1 VRTEDDLR
9 AALTSLE
16 RHAPHPAR
24 VLPSHE
30 VKASR
35 GLRSPKG
42 FRWIAGASAVLA
54 VLAGV
59 VTAVT
64 VPGGVTSSHI
74 RNGPVASA
82 PANAAPHMLRAKLL
96 AAFAA
101 ASGQIVYEHSTWTVN
116 GSGATA
122 MDSWYY
128 PWQARQGQVVR
139 DRRLSLN
146 ADGTPFQD
154 VENIYRMPAPGS
166 VPAGVGKAV
175 RAKLKSPLLSGIVAA
190 YGETIDVEY
199 GNKTWSDDKH
209 QLLLDNDPG
218 APVELAR
225 QVGVQ
230 HWTVVGTTTLE
241 GHRVIELTW
250 QVAPGSRS
258 YLWVDASTYLPL
270 REESSF
276 REGKAGGWVTAT
288 FRDDYR
294 LLPATQ
300 ASVATLTPPIPAG
313 FRQTPHQ
320 VLPSSGGGGVG

>member
-24 VLPSHE
+24 VLPSE
-30 VKASR
+30 PVKTSR

-42 FRWIAGASAVLA
+42 FRWIAGVSAA
-54 VLAGV
+54 ALAGV

-64 VPGGVTSSHI
+64 VPGGLTSSHI
-74 RNGPVASA
+74 PNGDVASA
-82 PANAAPHMLRAKLL
+82 PATAAAPVTLRAKLL

-101 ASGQIVYEHSTWTVN
+101 ASGQIVYEHSTWTVS
-116 GSGATA
+116 GSGTTA

-139 DRRLSLN
+139 SRRLSLDAN
-146 ADGTPFQD
+146 GTPFQD
-154 VENIYRMPAPGS
+154 VEDIYRMPAPGS
-166 VPAGVGKAV
+166 VPAGVPKAV
-175 RAKLKSPLLSGIVAA
+175 RAKLKSPLLSGIVAVF
-190 YGETIDVEY
+190 GEIIDVEY
-199 GNKTWSDDKH
+199 GNRTWSDVKH

-230 HWTVVGTTTLE
+230 HWTEVGTTRLE
-241 GHRVIELTW
+241 GRRVIELTW

-270 REESSF
+270 REVSSF

-288 FRDDYR
+288 VRDDYQ

-300 ASVATLTPPIPAG
+300 ANLAKLTPPIPAG
-313 FRQTPHQ
+313 FRQTPDQ
-320 VLPSSGGGGVG
+320 VLPYTGSGGVG